1 MNTVPHRNSSVPVD
15 ERKESHL
22 KYSEIVSDREE
33 RRSKSPDLTSNPS
46 EYGDSTITEE
56 SLNDVDSA
64 SAMEEIETTVS
75 MKSISMM
82 GLVEKRKRDDQENI
96 WKTDACGF
104 ERDFGSYVGKMKNAA
119 SQESINTVVS
129 VDKRYT
135 DDSPN
140 IWNTDDCG
148 LRKSFAGSTGRINK
162 AVSMDSIHTACSM
175 DTRNTDDSEN
185 TWKNY
190 DRKLRLNFGSSMGK
204 MKNSSSMSR
213 IDTVDCSSM
222 DLRKNTAS
230 KESINK
236 MGSVDKRYTDD
247 SPNTWNTDDCGLRKS
262 TASTTGRIK
271 SAVSMDS
278 INTTCPVDIR
288 NTDDSENI
296 WNTDDCELRRSSKD
310 RL

>member
-1 MNTVPHRNSSVPVD
+1 MTLTIFQIHSFKMKTFPHPNSSVPAVD

-56 SLNDVDSA
+56 SLNYCDSA
-64 SAMEEIETTVS
+64 SAVGVIQTAVS
-75 MKSISMM
+75 I
-82 GLVEKRKRDDQENI
+82 
-96 WKTDACGF
+96 
-104 ERDFGSYVGKMKNAA
+104 DFDSYVGKTKNAA
-119 SQESINTVVS
+119 SQESIKTVGS

-148 LRKSFAGSTGRINK
+148 LRKNFAGSTGRINK
-162 AVSMDSIHTACSM
+162 AVSMDSIHTACL

-185 TWKNY
+185 SWKNY
-190 DRKLRLNFGSSMGK
+190 DRKLRTSFGSSKGK
-204 MKNSSSMSR
+204 MKNSSSMGR
-213 IDTVDCSSM
+213 IDTVDSYE
-222 DLRKNTAS
+222 NTAS
-230 KESINK
+230 KESIK
-236 MGSVDKRYTDD
+236 KIGSVDKRYTDD

-262 TASTTGRIK
+262 SASPSGRIK

-278 INTTCPVDIR
+278 INTSHPVDTR